1 MPFHVGLHLLAP
13 AWLLLAAPLGW
24 LWWRRRGPDHCHHL
38 LHGLILAMGILA
50 LAQPRLELERRG
62 GVLVVVADRSASLPA
77 DATERQAEIIRLL
90 EKERGKHDRIAVVSF
105 AETVHLEQMP
115 EPVRF
120 PGFTSYQAG
129 TASRLGA
136 ALELARGLV
145 PRDRHGR
152 ILVLGDGRFTDTDP
166 LDIGLGQ
173 GATVPIDHR
182 LMARATGLDPAIL
195 GIDLPTTVEPGE
207 AFQFSAELLVPEP
220 MAIRYR
226 LLRDGE
232 ELGSGAADL
241 AAGRRHLLFQ
251 DRLAVPGNARYQ
263 LEITTPPAD
272 PYPENNR
279 ADAIIAVLGAKPLL
293 HAGHPDS
300 RLPVLAR
307 AGGVDLEHLAPEAM
321 DWSLNGL
328 SRFRGV
334 VLENMPAA
342 RIGHAGQDALAHF
355 ITDLGGGLMLT
366 GGRQSFGVGG
376 YFNSPLDELLPVS
389 MELRREHRKL
399 STAVV
404 VVLDRSGSMAAGV
417 PGGLTKMDLANQGTA
432 AVLGLL
438 TDHDELGV
446 LAVDSS
452 AHVVVPL
459 AKVGEERAGMARR
472 IRAITSMGGGI
483 FVYEGLRHAADMI
496 AKAGAGTRHVIL
508 FADAADAE
516 EPGKYQDLV
525 ARLRDIGVTLSVI
538 GLGSERDSD
547 AELLKDIAARGGG
560 NIHFTAA
567 AEELPQ
573 LFAQET
579 LTVFRGA
586 FVEEPTSFAWAE
598 DLPLVAEVPPGDPP
612 PIGGYNLC
620 YLRPGAGLGARTL
633 DEYQSPLLAFWQRGA
648 GRTLAFTGEV
658 DGTYTGDFGA
668 WAESGPLHL
677 SCLRWI
683 AQRQGEGENWF
694 VTAERDGS
702 DLAVTLDLDPA
713 RERDP
718 FRVRPRLLQL
728 RESPIGIRRTESPFT
743 WVGKDRLV
751 CRVPVGD
758 EGPGHF
764 HLVAERP
771 DGKATIQHV
780 ASQCLPYPLEF
791 TPETDPGRGP
801 RTLARLAA
809 LTGGQER
816 HSLDGIFREIPPF
829 RRPIPLWHALALAA
843 LGILL
848 LEVAYRRLGLGH
860 RTFAPTT
867 PTPARL
873 PGTPARRDA
882 PAPDA
887 SAGPSAPPL
896 PAGNVIGALRKARDR
911 SRERHGDRHE

>member
-1 MPFHVGLHLLAP
+1 MPIHVGLHLLAP

-24 LWWRRRGPDHCHHL
+24 LWWRRRLPDRRHHL
-38 LHGLILAMGILA
+38 LHGLLLATGILA

-77 DATERQAEIIRLL
+77 DAAERQAELIRLL
-90 EKERGKHDRIAVVSF
+90 EKERGDHDRIAVVGF
-105 AETVHLEQMP
+105 AEAIHLEQMP
-115 EPVRF
+115 EPGRF
-120 PGFTSYQAG
+120 PGFTGYYAG

-136 ALELARGLV
+136 ALDLARGLV
-145 PRDRHGR
+145 PQDRHGR
-152 ILVLGDGRFTDTDP
+152 ILILGDGRFTDTDP
-166 LDIGLGQ
+166 LALGH
-173 GATVPIDHR
+173 GAPVPVDHR
-182 LMARATGLDPAIL
+182 LMARASGADPAIL

-220 MAIRYR
+220 MAVRYR
-226 LLRDGE
+226 LLRDGQ
-232 ELGSGAADL
+232 ELGSGTADL

-251 DRLAVPGNARYQ
+251 DRLTASGNARYR
-263 LEITTPPAD
+263 LEIATPLAD

-279 ADAIIAVLGAKPLL
+279 ADAIVAVLGARPLL
-293 HAGHPDS
+293 HVGHPDS

-307 AGGVDLEHLAPEAM
+307 DGGLDLVHLAPEAM

-334 VLENMPAA
+334 VLENVPAA

-355 ITDLGGGLMLT
+355 ITDLGGGLMIT

-376 YFNSPLDELLPVS
+376 YFNSPLGELLPVS

-404 VVLDRSGSMAAGV
+404 IVLDRSGSMTAGV

-459 AKVGEERAGMARR
+459 AKVGSGRDGMARR

-496 AKAGAGTRHVIL
+496 AKARAGTRHIIL

-516 EPGKYQDLV
+516 EPGAYQDLI

-547 AELLKDIAARGGG
+547 AGLLKDIATRGGG

-586 FVEEPTSFAWAE
+586 FVEEPTPFAWAE
-598 DLPLVAEVPPGDPP
+598 DLPLVAEIPPGEPP
-612 PIGGYNLC
+612 PVGGYNLC

-633 DEYQSPLLAFWQRGA
+633 DEYQSPLLAFWQRAA

-658 DGTYTGDFGA
+658 DGKYTGDFGA
-668 WAESGPLHL
+668 WVGSGPLHL

-683 AQRQGEGENWF
+683 AQRQGEGEDWF

-702 DLAVTLDLDPA
+702 DLTVTLDLDPA

-718 FRVRPRLLQL
+718 FLVRPRLLQL
-728 RESPIGIRRTESPFT
+728 RESPVGIQRAESPFT
-743 WVGKDRLV
+743 WIGKDRLA

-771 DGKATIQHV
+771 DGKAAIQHV
-780 ASQCLPYPLEF
+780 ASQCQPYPLEF
-791 TPETDPGRGP
+791 APETDPGRGP

-809 LTGGQER
+809 LTGGTER
-816 HSLDGIFREIPPF
+816 LSVDGIFREIPPF
-829 RRPIPLWHALALAA
+829 RRPIPLWHALALAT
-843 LGILL
+843 LGMLL

-860 RTFAPTT
+860 RATMPSATV
-867 PTPARL
+867 
-873 PGTPARRDA
+873 PARRSALPARRHA
-882 PAPDA
+882 PGTDA
-887 SAGPSAPPL
+887 SAGPAAPSP
-896 PAGNVIGALRKARDR
+896 PVGNVIGALRKARDR
-911 SRERHGDRHE
+911 SQERHGNPPE